1 MSTQQRTGR
10 RWWLWWLIGG
20 VTFFFVMAAV
30 GGVWG
35 IVSLVHGFQNGAFSC
50 LPSDFPRYP
59 GSTVSAE
66 TTTTAGNRR
75 ECRMSFE
82 SGDAVTTVGPYY
94 EAKLKSGDWTL
105 ISVDYTSGTIKF
117 SRVSTLNVFGSVE
130 LFKVGTGTRIAIVLD
145 G

>member
-1 MSTQQRTGR
+1 
-10 RWWLWWLIGG
+10 
-20 VTFFFVMAAV
+20 MAAV

-66 TTTTAGNRR
+66 TTTTGGNRR

-82 SGDAVTTVGPYY
+82 SVDAVTTVGPYFQSR
-94 EAKLKSGDWTL
+94 LDSGDWTV
-105 ISVDYTSGTIKF
+105 ISVDHARGTIKF
-117 SRVSTLNVFGSVE
+117 SRVSTFDVFGSVE
-130 LFKVGTGTRIAIVLD
+130 LFKVGTGTRIAVILD